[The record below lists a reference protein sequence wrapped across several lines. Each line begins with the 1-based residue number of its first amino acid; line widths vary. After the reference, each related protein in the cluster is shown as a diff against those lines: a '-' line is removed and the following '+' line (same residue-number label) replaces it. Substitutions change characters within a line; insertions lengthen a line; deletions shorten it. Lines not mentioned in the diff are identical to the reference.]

1 MHEKVT
7 KLLRPEDPEGLVR
20 DALKKCG
27 ERKIVAAHVAL
38 MDEDGNLWKDAC
50 GFTRETLLYALEIV
64 KTKLLRQCVEGE
76 D

>member
-50 GFTRETLLYALEIV
+50 GLSRQTLLYAMEV
-64 KTKLLRQCVEGE
+64 CRHQLLRQCVEGE
-76 D
+76 E